1 MANVLEFEVKHTVEI
16 DIDEL
21 ADELERSIPTILYD
35 YQGLDDYEMGMV
47 NFDAVKEA
55 VASKW
60 LGKLS

>member
-1 MANVLEFEVKHTVEI
+1 MANTLEFEVKHTVEI

-47 NFDAVKEA
+47 NFDAIKEA
-55 VASKW
+55 IASKW

>member
-16 DIDEL
+16 AIDEL
-21 ADELERSIPTILYD
+21 ADELERSISPILYD
-35 YQGLDDYEMGMV
+35 CQGLTDYEMGMV

>member
-1 MANVLEFEVKHTVEI
+1 MANTMEFEVKHTVEI

>member
-1 MANVLEFEVKHTVEI
+1 MANTLEFEVKHTVEI